1 MSWDY
6 SNVTI
11 INPNK
16 TFCRNFKKVDDYLK
30 NACYENNI
38 NIENDLVLEEVRKV
52 FFEVFRMIML
62 QYSDIKD
69 QDNLLK
75 DPTDSFTL

>member
-1 MSWDY
+1 MT
-6 SNVTI
+6 V

-16 TFCRNFKKVDDYLK
+16 TFCRHFKKVDDYLK

-52 FFEVFRMIML
+52 FMFLFRMMEL
-62 QYSDIKD
+62 LSLDIKD
-69 QDNLLK
+69 QDKLSKNLM
-75 DPTDSFTL
+75 DNSTH

>member
-1 MSWDY
+1 MT
-6 SNVTI
+6 V

-16 TFCRNFKKVDDYLK
+16 TFCRHFKKVDDYLK

-52 FFEVFRMIML
+52 FMLLFRMMEL
-62 QYSDIKD
+62 LFLDIKD
-69 QDNLLK
+69 QDKLSKNLM
-75 DPTDSFTL
+75 DNSTH

>member
-16 TFCRNFKKVDDYLK
+16 TFCRHFKKVDDYLK

-52 FFEVFRMIML
+52 FFKIFRMTML
-62 QYSDIKD
+62 QSSDTKD
-69 QDNLLK
+69 QDN
-75 DPTDSFTL
+75 